1 MTRNLREYARQT
13 SVRLVAGAL
22 LLIFLVGLG
31 LIYWRYGLAPALM
44 GLICLLGALVPIGLV
59 WLSMAILDWIVK
71 RNNED

>member
-31 LIYWRYGLAPALM
+31 LIYWLYGLAPALM